1 MNMKTDITS
10 FGEILIDFTR
20 EGNNESNAA
29 LFAQHP
35 GGAPANVCV
44 AIRRLGGTPA
54 FIGKVGM
61 DMHGAMLKK
70 VLEDEGIDVHQCIE
84 DPNFFTTLAFVN
96 INEEGEREFSFSRK
110 PGADTQIRMEEI
122 DPATVQNTKIFH
134 CGSLSLT
141 DQPARSTTH
150 QLIALAKAS
159 GVTISYDPNYRASL
173 WPDEQTAI
181 EQMRSLVPM
190 VDIMK
195 ISDEECAL
203 LTDQID
209 PQQAAT
215 ALLAQGPKIVAI
227 TLGSQGALI
236 ANAAGS
242 RVVAGFKS
250 KVADTNGAGDSF
262 WGAMLYQIAHCDQDL
277 DQIDL
282 DTLEQFTR
290 YANAVAA
297 LTVRKH
303 GAIPAM
309 PTAKEVSEFL
319 DHLDQ

>member
-1 MNMKTDITS
+1 
-10 FGEILIDFTR
+10 
-20 EGNNESNAA
+20 
-29 LFAQHP
+29 
-35 GGAPANVCV
+35 
-44 AIRRLGGTPA
+44 
-54 FIGKVGM
+54 
-61 DMHGAMLKK
+61 
-70 VLEDEGIDVHQCIE
+70 
-84 DPNFFTTLAFVN
+84 
-96 INEEGEREFSFSRK
+96 
-110 PGADTQIRMEEI
+110 
-122 DPATVQNTKIFH
+122 
-134 CGSLSLT
+134 
-141 DQPARSTTH
+141 
-150 QLIALAKAS
+150 
-159 GVTISYDPNYRASL
+159 
-173 WPDEQTAI
+173 
-181 EQMRSLVPM
+181 MRSLVPM

-203 LTDQID
+203 LTDQTD

-215 ALLAQGPKIVAI
+215 ALLAQGPKVVAI

-262 WGAMLYQIAHCDQDL
+262 WGAMLYQIAHCDQNL

-309 PTAKEVSEFL
+309 PTAKEVAEFL

>member
-20 EGNNESNAA
+20 EGNNASGAA
-29 LFAQHP
+29 LFVQHP

-44 AIRRLGGTPA
+44 GVRRLGGHPA
-54 FIGKVGM
+54 FIGKVGT
-61 DMHGAMLKK
+61 DMHGAMLKN
-70 VLEDEGIDVHQCIE
+70 VLASEGIDVQQLIE
-84 DPNFFTTLAFVN
+84 DPNFFTTLAFVDV
-96 INEEGEREFSFSRK
+96 NEEGEREFSFSRK
-110 PGADTQIRMEEI
+110 PGADTQIRIEEI
-122 DPATVQNTKIFH
+122 DPTTIQNSKIFH

-141 DQPARSTTH
+141 DQPARLTTH

-159 GVTISYDPNYRASL
+159 GVYISYDPNYRASL
-173 WPDEQTAI
+173 WPSEKVAI

-195 ISDEECAL
+195 ISDEECVL
-203 LTDQID
+203 LTDQAD
-209 PQQAAT
+209 PKQAAQV
-215 ALLAQGPKIVAI
+215 LLAQGPKIVAI
-227 TLGSQGALI
+227 TLGSQGALV
-236 ANAAGS
+236 ANASGA
-242 RVVAGFKS
+242 RVVSGFKS

-262 WGAMLYQIAHCDQDL
+262 WGAMLYQVAHSDQAL

-309 PTAKEVSEFL
+309 PTAKEVEDFL
-319 DHLDQ
+319 ADL